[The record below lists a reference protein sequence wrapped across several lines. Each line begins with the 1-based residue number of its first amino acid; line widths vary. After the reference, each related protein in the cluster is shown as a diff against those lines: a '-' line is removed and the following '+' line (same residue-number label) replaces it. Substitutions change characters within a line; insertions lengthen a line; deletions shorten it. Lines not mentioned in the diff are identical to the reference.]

1 MMANLIVDTRERKF
15 VLHEMMKVEELFN
28 AERYAE

>member
-15 VLHEMMKVEELFN
+15 VLHEMMRVEELFN
-28 AERYAE
+28 AERYAK

>member
-1 MMANLIVDTRERKF
+1 MLADLIVDIRDRKF

-28 AERYAE
+28 TERYDE

>member
-1 MMANLIVDTRERKF
+1 MTANLIVDTGDRKF

>member
-1 MMANLIVDTRERKF
+1 MLADLIVDTRDRKF

-28 AERYAE
+28 AERYTE

>member
-15 VLHEMMKVEELFN
+15 LLHEMMKVEELFN

>member
-1 MMANLIVDTRERKF
+1 MMANLIIDTRDRKF
-15 VLHEMMKVEELFN
+15 VLHKMMKVEELFD

>member
-1 MMANLIVDTRERKF
+1 MLADLIVDTRDRKF
-15 VLHEMMKVEELFN
+15 VLHEIMKVEELFN

>member
-1 MMANLIVDTRERKF
+1 MMANWIVDTRDRKF

>member
-1 MMANLIVDTRERKF
+1 MLADLIVDTRDRKF

>member
-1 MMANLIVDTRERKF
+1 MMANLGVDTKDRKF
-15 VLHEMMKVEELFN
+15 VLHEMMKLVELFN

>member
-1 MMANLIVDTRERKF
+1 MMANLIVDTRDRKF
-15 VLHEMMKVEELFN
+15 VLHEIMKVEELFN

>member
-1 MMANLIVDTRERKF
+1 MMADLIFDTRDRKF

>member
-1 MMANLIVDTRERKF
+1 MANLIVDTRNRKF

>member
-1 MMANLIVDTRERKF
+1 MMVHLIVDTEERKF

-28 AERYAE
+28 AERYTE

>member
-1 MMANLIVDTRERKF
+1 MMTNLIVDTRDRKF

>member
-1 MMANLIVDTRERKF
+1 MMADLIVDIRDRKF
-15 VLHEMMKVEELFN
+15 ALHEMMKVAELFN

>member
-1 MMANLIVDTRERKF
+1 MIIHLIVDTEERKF

>member
-1 MMANLIVDTRERKF
+1 VLADLIVDTRDRKF

>member
-1 MMANLIVDTRERKF
+1 MMADLIVDTRDRKF
-15 VLHEMMKVEELFN
+15 VLHEIMKVEELFN

>member
-1 MMANLIVDTRERKF
+1 MTVNLIVDIRDRKF
-15 VLHEMMKVEELFN
+15 VLHEMMKVVELFN

>member
-1 MMANLIVDTRERKF
+1 MMANLIVDTMDRKF

>member
-1 MMANLIVDTRERKF
+1 MMANLIVDTRDRKF
-15 VLHEMMKVEELFN
+15 VFHEMMKLVELFN

>member
-1 MMANLIVDTRERKF
+1 MMAYLIVDTRDRKF